1 MASSPRIELLAIQ
14 KKLFRRNKELID
26 LSIEVKEPGF
36 ERYEVNYERGL
47 RDYIRVS
54 TQEEMIEAVLGA
66 DIIYV
71 GDYHTCNQSQRS
83 FLRILKAVVPKNPKF
98 VVGLELIHKKHQQI
112 IDNFLSAR
120 FSEKTFI
127 KKIGL
132 KEHWVFDLWENFK
145 PLFDF
150 SRYHETPIY
159 GIDAAREGAT
169 LHERDA
175 ATALVI
181 ADIVNKHPDC
191 RVFVFIGDLH
201 LAPQHL
207 PGKIR
212 KILAERGIKKKEL
225 ILYENS
231 DSIYWQLAQKGLDDK
246 VEVVRLPGGNFCRM
260 HTPPIVCQQSYLN
273 WLEHEEGEIDYADAK
288 ASFLELLTRMA
299 QFLRIR
305 LKSNYDDVEVF
316 TCGDLSFLKRLK
328 ESKQFTKKEIDIIKK
343 QILSS
348 ESYYIAKTKF
358 VYLANLSL
366 NHAAEEA
373 SHYLK
378 HLCAGLEEPREL
390 VDAFYSNI
398 LHETLGFFG
407 SKLINHKRKCYH
419 EKDFK
424 DLLTYFKTVRVPVD
438 RRIEEETSNL
448 ILEYKEF
455 ERKGNPLQY
464 DAVFGLKMDL
474 FLSVTHALGYM
485 LGDRLYY
492 GMMERRITR
501 PYIRKLFYNPWH
513 REGEPFS
520 VYMDLVR
527 RLKPVKIPK
536 RM

>member
-1 MASSPRIELLAIQ
+1 MAPSPRIELLAIQ

-36 ERYEVNYERGL
+36 ERYEAAYERSV
-47 RDYIRVS
+47 RDYERVA
-54 TQEEMIEAVLGA
+54 TQEEMVDAVLGS
-66 DIIYV
+66 DIIYI

-83 FLRILKAVVPKNPKF
+83 FLRILKAVVPKDPNCII
-98 VVGLELIHKKHQQI
+98 GLELIHKKHQQI
-112 IDNFLSAR
+112 IDDFLSNR
-120 FSEKTFI
+120 FSETTFI

-150 SRYHETPIY
+150 SRYHEIPIY
-159 GIDAAREGAT
+159 GIDAAHEDAT
-169 LHERDA
+169 LLERDEA
-175 ATALVI
+175 AAQVV
-181 ADIVNKHPDC
+181 ADIIKNNPAS
-191 RVFVFIGDLH
+191 RLFVFIGDLH

-207 PGKIR
+207 PGKVR
-212 KILAERGIKKKEL
+212 KILAECGIKKKDL

-231 DSIYWQLAQKGLDDK
+231 DSIYWKLAQRGLDDR
-246 VEVVRLPGGNFCRM
+246 VEVVRLPDGSFCRM

-288 ASFLELLTRMA
+288 TSFLELLTRIA

-328 ESKQFTKKEIDIIKK
+328 ESGKFTKKELNTIKK

-373 SHYLK
+373 AHYLK

-398 LHETLGFFG
+398 LHEALGFFG

-419 EKDFK
+419 EKDFR
-424 DLLTYFKTVRVPVD
+424 DLLTYFKTVKVPAD
-438 RRIEEETSNL
+438 RQIEEETSNL
-448 ILEYKEF
+448 VLEYKEF

-464 DAVFGLKMDL
+464 DAIFGLKMDL

-501 PYIRKLFYNPWH
+501 PHIRRLFYDPW
-513 REGEPFS
+513 RRRGEPFS
-520 VYMDLVR
+520 VYIDLVR
-527 RLKPVKIPK
+527 RLRHVKIPK